1 MQTGI
6 QLITLPYVHYNP
18 AKPAHIDQDTGIFPY
33 KVFRTR
39 ICAHDNM
46 RQNELDKGAYVTS
59 LLFLHQQK

>member
-33 KVFRTR
+33 KEPEYVLMLRKVF
-39 ICAHDNM
+39 
-46 RQNELDKGAYVTS
+46 
-59 LLFLHQQK
+59 QKNPETVIHSAL